1 MFNDNDI
8 LVLAGTTLRLDNIR
22 ITIATG
28 TNDNMHKS
36 MMSQHDSII
45 SMVGW

>member
-1 MFNDNDI
+1 MIMTFI
-8 LVLAGTTLRLDNIR
+8 VLAGTTLRLDNTR
-22 ITIATG
+22 IAIATG

-36 MMSQHDSII
+36 VMLQHDSII